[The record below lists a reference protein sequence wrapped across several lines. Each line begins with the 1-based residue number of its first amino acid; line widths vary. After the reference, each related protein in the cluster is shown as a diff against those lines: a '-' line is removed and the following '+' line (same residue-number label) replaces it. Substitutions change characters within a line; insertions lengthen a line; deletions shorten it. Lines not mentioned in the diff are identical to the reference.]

1 MKVFPVFESVPH
13 FLIVFFFFLLVSVV
27 FRFCYS
33 KVSLGKLHTSTIR
46 RTTVAVSKC
55 LFMGVPVYVCGCSY
69 AQWNNNLIHRVVP
82 SIVTDLSCYTL
93 FHFAENWGFRGSY
106 CFKEPVSGG
115 TCTLFCKWNQDHTVT
130 QPVLRPSLMTSLL
143 SQHQEIV
150 QGPQVSSRNPT
161 PVQIKSRKSPFPG
174 GSLFYLLYSS
184 QPLTWMEH
192 YQNLSLDLI
201 FTFMQWGDPQPMFLV
216 APQDWN
222 WAART
227 LVLVTQAKHVHFSA
241 LFWTVNA
248 GGRRRF
254 PANVIL
260 TTLNSRKGSMLAA
273 LGLGGHHH
281 DSFWRQTF
289 LNILVPRAQCTQ
301 KMQKTCLC
309 RAHP

>member
-1 MKVFPVFESVPH
+1 
-13 FLIVFFFFLLVSVV
+13 
-27 FRFCYS
+27 
-33 KVSLGKLHTSTIR
+33 
-46 RTTVAVSKC
+46 
-55 LFMGVPVYVCGCSY
+55 MGVPVYVCGCSY

-93 FHFAENWGFRGSY
+93 FCFAENWEFQGSY
-106 CFKEPVSGG
+106 CFREPVSGG

-161 PVQIKSRKSPFPG
+161 PVQIKSRKESF
-174 GSLFYLLYSS
+174 SRRVSVLLAYSS
-184 QPLTWMEH
+184 QPP
-192 YQNLSLDLI
+192 NLDGTLSKSFPRPD
-201 FTFMQWGDPQPMFLV
+201 FTFMQWGPSSRCSWWP
-216 APQDWN
+216 PQDWN

-227 LVLVTQAKHVHFSA
+227 LVLVTQRNTCILNA

-273 LGLGGHHH
+273 H
-281 DSFWRQTF
+281 
-289 LNILVPRAQCTQ
+289 
-301 KMQKTCLC
+301 
-309 RAHP
+309 